1 MYKRNERLS
10 LIRKRISQYGEVA
23 VKDLA
28 LFLQVTPETV
38 RRDLEILEY
47 DQLITRTHGGAIKY
61 NHMNKEKP
69 YTNKWHKQA
78 HVKSRIAKKA
88 ASLIQPGEIILIDG
102 GTTTGRIPKFLNHIT
117 QVTIVTNSL
126 KITDELNRA
135 IERQRIQG
143 ETGKTNTEQ
152 DVVRGHMTNELL
164 QRFKFDQALI
174 SCGSFDTSDCYE
186 YDLEEAHAS
195 HLMIGQSKTSYL
207 LADSSKRDANAAPY

>member
-47 DQLITRTHGGAIKY
+47 DKLITRTHGGAIKY

-164 QRFKFDQALI
+164 QRFKFDQSLI

>member
-10 LIRKRISQYGEVA
+10 LIRERISQYGEVA

-47 DQLITRTHGGAIKY
+47 DKLITRTHGGAIKY
-61 NHMNKEKP
+61 NHMNKEKS

-88 ASLIQPGEIILIDG
+88 ASLIHPGEIIIIDG
-102 GTTTGRIPKFLNHIT
+102 GTTTGRIFQFLNHIT

-126 KITDELNRA
+126 KIADELNRA
-135 IERQRIQG
+135 IEEKRIQG
-143 ETGKTNTEQ
+143 EIIMLAGKTNTEQ

-195 HLMIGQSKTSYL
+195 QLI
-207 LADSSKRDANAAPY
+207 D